1 MIEKGLTEEAIL
13 EELFLAALSRY
24 PSDREKEAI
33 LVTLHE
39 FNPEEV
45 SRPED
50 GKKQR
55 RQLYEDLFWAILT
68 GREFL
73 FNH

>member
-1 MIEKGLTEEAIL
+1 MRGGGLL

-39 FNPEEV
+39 FIPAEV
-45 SRPED
+45 SQPED
-50 GKKQR
+50 EKKQR